1 MQCLKRTLFLINVMI
16 GWSDMLLEL
25 EIFEHEVTEQKAN
38 EQVDFTWKWHFPLEV
53 QPKFYWHYLAICPYS
68 FSTHLLSICCLSEI
82 IRVCSFENV
91 MCSIWR
97 KFLQNY
103 GKNIDGRKLE
113 QSQCYHWNMVACES
127 RSQDTNSLFFLET
140 GKVGSI

>member
-1 MQCLKRTLFLINVMI
+1 MQCPRRTLFWINVMI

-38 EQVDFTWKWHFPLEV
+38 EQVYFTWKWHFPLEV

-82 IRVCSFENV
+82 IRLCSFDMKCVQFDKN
-91 MCSIWR
+91 S
-97 KFLQNY
+97 QY
-103 GKNIDGRKLE
+103 GKNINGRKLE
-113 QSQCYHWNMVACES
+113 QSQCYHWNMVTCES
-127 RSQDTNSLFFLET
+127 RSQDSNSLFFLET
-140 GKVGSI
+140 RKVGSI

>member
-1 MQCLKRTLFLINVMI
+1 MPEADPILNKRNDRVKWYALRVRNIWT
-16 GWSDMLLEL
+16 WSDW
-25 EIFEHEVTEQKAN
+25 TQKAN

-97 KFLQNY
+97 KFLKNY
-103 GKNIDGRKLE
+103 GKNINGRKLE